1 MRRSLLFVGTVILLT
16 LAACAD
22 PVVPGSGG
30 NPEPDTTH
38 LDVYETM
45 IRHLAGQESSQW
57 NEVVVVR
64 GICSNAGEPAE
75 HEGCK
80 DEFSADD
87 EAALLSRLTDLAP
100 MVRFVNDPTPL
111 FDDDWFQGEP
121 DRIVLWLGPIQEK
134 ADGLHV
140 GGSFG
145 CGGLCGSGSTWVLR
159 EKADGWKVTGSTGGT
174 WIA

>member
-1 MRRSLLFVGTVILLT
+1 MRHSLLLAAVGALM

-22 PVVPGSGG
+22 PAAPRGG
-30 NPEPDTTH
+30 GAPDPDTTR

-45 IRHLAGQESSQW
+45 VRHLAEQEHFTW
-57 NEVVVVR
+57 AEVVIVR
-64 GICSNAGEPAE
+64 GICANAAEPAE
-75 HEGCK
+75 HNRC
-80 DEFSADD
+80 DAEFSAND
-87 EAALLSRLTDLAP
+87 ETALVGRLADLAP
-100 MVRFVNDPTPL
+100 TVRFVNDPTPL
-111 FDDDWFQGEP
+111 FDEDWFQGEP
-121 DRIVLWLGPIQEK
+121 ERIVLWLGPIQEK

-159 EKADGWKVTGSTGGT
+159 EHADGWKVTGSTGGT